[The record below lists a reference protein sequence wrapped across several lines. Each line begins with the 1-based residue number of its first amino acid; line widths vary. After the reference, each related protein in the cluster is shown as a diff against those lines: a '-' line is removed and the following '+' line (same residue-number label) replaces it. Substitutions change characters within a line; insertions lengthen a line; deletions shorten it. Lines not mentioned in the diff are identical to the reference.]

1 MGYPTFTFETDD
13 EQFLL
18 GTLEPLSERLG
29 EELDVMHYLIEN
41 VWYWRARLVVDSLEV
56 GSGEVRL
63 SVSNQGHAST
73 SNATLLYFESEDSTE
88 FWLPGLN
95 EPIQMGDGMD
105 IHELVSE
112 FNFSALGSGFSVNA
126 TNTTVTML
134 DFTHAPIS
142 NNKGIWA
149 LYYQKRV
156 IDSSMW
162 TEESIDESVVVINV
176 GSSSFL
182 PAPSMLTLLL
192 AFAVAAINQR
202 SKSFDN

>member
-1 MGYPTFTFETDD
+1 
-13 EQFLL
+13 
-18 GTLEPLSERLG
+18 
-29 EELDVMHYLIEN
+29 
-41 VWYWRARLVVDSLEV
+41 
-56 GSGEVRL
+56 
-63 SVSNQGHAST
+63 
-73 SNATLLYFESEDSTE
+73 
-88 FWLPGLN
+88 
-95 EPIQMGDGMD
+95 MGDGMD

-192 AFAVAAINQR
+192 AFAVAALNQR

>member
-1 MGYPTFTFETDD
+1 
-13 EQFLL
+13 
-18 GTLEPLSERLG
+18 
-29 EELDVMHYLIEN
+29 
-41 VWYWRARLVVDSLEV
+41 
-56 GSGEVRL
+56 
-63 SVSNQGHAST
+63 
-73 SNATLLYFESEDSTE
+73 
-88 FWLPGLN
+88 
-95 EPIQMGDGMD
+95 
-105 IHELVSE
+105 
-112 FNFSALGSGFSVNA
+112 
-126 TNTTVTML
+126 ML

-192 AFAVAAINQR
+192 AFAVAALNQR